1 MLVFTEVLP
10 PGSGPSDA
18 ARLVLSFEQRQKT
31 RGRHRLTQG
40 LVAGMSEVGL
50 DLPRGTVLRGG
61 DCIACASG
69 EVICVD
75 AAVEQLLEVSVT
87 PSEPSALSLELA
99 RIAYHLGNR
108 HVAVQLIGQ
117 VLRLELDHVLESMV
131 LGLGAKTCV
140 VNAPFDPETGAYGGH
155 AQHAHR
161 ASYAD
166 SDQDSDRFKNDR
178 HAPRIHDFLQV
189 PLQEKT

>member
-1 MLVFTEVLP
+1 VLT
-10 PGSGPSDA
+10 
-18 ARLVLSFEQRQKT
+18 FEQRQKT
-31 RGRHRLTQG
+31 RARHRLAEGSVGG
-40 LVAGMSEVGL
+40 LQEIGV
-50 DLPRGTVLRGG
+50 DLARGTVLRHG
-61 DCIACASG
+61 DRIRCASG
-69 EVICVD
+69 EVISIG

-87 PSEPSALSLELA
+87 LADAGTMEMDLA

-108 HVAVQLIGQ
+108 HVAVQIAGQ

-131 LGLGAKTCV
+131 LGLGASTRV

-161 ASYAD
+161 SSYAD
-166 SDQDSDRFKNDR
+166 SDLDPERFKNDR

-189 PLQEKT
+189 PLQDKP